1 MIELW
6 DTFNNTLI
14 NRSRTIEAA
23 VIKQAKHIDKVKKS
37 NGQNSYVTYLFKYTN
52 GIPVCQDLII
62 ETKMNILNEY

>member
-23 VIKQAKHIDKVKKS
+23 VIKQSKHIDKVKKS

-52 GIPVCQDLII
+52 GISVCQDLIM